1 MSESRSERGARPALM
16 SLLDV
21 SGILLEKRH
30 VAESRHKLGMTHR
43 YVWVFLWCLCTLM
56 TMDRWEDLLN
66 LPNEWQLTCM

>member
-1 MSESRSERGARPALM
+1 M

-21 SGILLEKRH
+21 SRILLEKRC
-30 VAESRHKLGMTHR
+30 VAESRHKLGMTPW

-56 TMDRWEDLLN
+56 TVDRWEDLLN